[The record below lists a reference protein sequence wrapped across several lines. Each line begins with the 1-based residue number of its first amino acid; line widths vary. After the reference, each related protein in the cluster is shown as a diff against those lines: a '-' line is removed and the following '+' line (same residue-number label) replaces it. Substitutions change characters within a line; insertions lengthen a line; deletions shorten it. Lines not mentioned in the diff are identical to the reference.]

1 MRFLV
6 VTGLSGAG
14 KTSVNRYL
22 EDMGAFCVDNLPP
35 NMMFRMMEAIEKS
48 ALHRPLVAMAVD
60 VRSGEFFDAKSVSDL
75 IAESRQLGYQIE
87 TLYLEASDD
96 VLVSRYKE
104 TRRDHPLAGENV
116 SLIQA
121 IGKERAIMQP
131 LRETANYIIDTS
143 ILKPR
148 QLRQKLEM
156 ILSGDS
162 QPDAMHIEMNSFG
175 YKRGLPMQ
183 ADLVFD
189 VRFLP
194 NPFYIPGLGRHTGLD
209 ADVRDFVLNHPVTQE
224 FMTKMQSLLT
234 FLIPHYQEEGKH
246 RLSIAIGCTGGA
258 HRSVAIC
265 EALAA
270 FLREQGYAISVTHR
284 DLELEQAHWKERRR
298 CSKCRFLPRS
308 RMNSVDWNWGKTA
321 VCSANWRRSTA
332 PAGR

>member
-143 ILKPR
+143 VLKPR

-183 ADLVFD
+183 ADLVF
-189 VRFLP
+189 
-194 NPFYIPGLGRHTGLD
+194 
-209 ADVRDFVLNHPVTQE
+209 DVRDFVLNHPVTQE

-284 DLELEQAHWKERRR
+284 DLELEQAHWKER
-298 CSKCRFLPRS
+298 PE
-308 RMNSVDWNWGKTA
+308 VQ
-321 VCSANWRRSTA
+321 
-332 PAGR
+332 

>member
-1 MRFLV
+1 MRFLM

-48 ALHRPLVAMAVD
+48 ALNRPLVAMAVD
-60 VRSGEFFDAKSVSDL
+60 VRSADFFDAKAVCDI
-75 IAESRQLGYQIE
+75 IAESRGVGYQVE
-87 TLYLEASDD
+87 VLYLEASDD

-116 SLIQA
+116 SLMEA
-121 IGKERAIMQP
+121 ITRERTIMQP
-131 LRETANYIIDTS
+131 LRETANYIIDTTS
-143 ILKPR
+143 LKPR
-148 QLRQKLEM
+148 QLRARLSS
-156 ILSGDS
+156 ILSSTDQLG
-162 QPDAMHIEMNSFG
+162 AMHIEMSSFG

-194 NPFYIPGLGRHTGLD
+194 NPFYIPGLGSHTGLD

-224 FMTKMQSLLT
+224 FLTKMKDLLS
-234 FLIPHYQEEGKH
+234 FLLPHYQEEGKH

-258 HRSVAIC
+258 HRSVAIS

-270 FLREQGYAISVTHR
+270 YLRETGYSVSIAHR
-284 DLELEQAHWKERRR
+284 DLELEQAHWKE
-298 CSKCRFLPRS
+298 KPEG
-308 RMNSVDWNWGKTA
+308 V
-321 VCSANWRRSTA
+321 
-332 PAGR
+332 